1 MRPPSLGAPAGV
13 CGNGGVLVPGRYRN
27 RVTASADRPAGL
39 GAGAQSP
46 RRLLEDPVDRKL
58 TAALV
63 ADGRSTLK
71 SLAEISGLSVSAVQ
85 ARVRRLEADGI
96 IRGYTALLDP
106 EAIGLPLA
114 ALIAITPLDPAQ
126 PDDAPERL
134 AGLSEIEACHS
145 VAGDDS
151 YVLFVR
157 VAGPSALEQLI
168 REIRRR
174 ANVSTRT
181 TVVLQTFFE
190 RRAVPGGESPDET
203 GLTP

>member
-1 MRPPSLGAPAGV
+1 VWLVTELPSE
-13 CGNGGVLVPGRYRN
+13 
-27 RVTASADRPAGL
+27 
-39 GAGAQSP
+39 SP
-46 RRLLEDPVDRKL
+46 RVLSDPIDRQIA
-58 TAALV
+58 AALL

-71 SLAEISGLSVSAVQ
+71 TLGEVTGLSVSAVQ
-85 ARVRRLEADGI
+85 ARVRRLETDGV
-96 IRGYTALLDP
+96 IRGYTALLDA

-134 AGLSEIEACHS
+134 ADLPEIEACHS
-145 VAGDDS
+145 VAGDDA

-157 VAGPSALEQLI
+157 VASPTALEQLI
-168 REIRRR
+168 RDIRKR

-190 RRAVPGGESPDET
+190 RRAALRDLG
-203 GLTP
+203 

>member
-1 MRPPSLGAPAGV
+1 V
-13 CGNGGVLVPGRYRN
+13 TC
-27 RVTASADRPAGL
+27 VTASAERPAVSGL
-39 GAGAQSP
+39 DARGAPPA
-46 RRLLEDPVDRKL
+46 RRLLEDDVDRKL

-71 SLAEISGLSVSAVQ
+71 SLAEVTGLSVSAVQ

-96 IRGYTALLDP
+96 IRGYTALLDN

-134 AGLSEIEACHS
+134 AGLAEIEACHS

-157 VAGPSALEQLI
+157 VASPTALEQLI

-190 RRAVPGGESPDET
+190 RRAVPSVEATGT
-203 GLTP
+203 LGLTP